1 MTRSPTATK
10 TQSSDAQ
17 SSDSLSAKARRISRR
32 HAIALIGGAVAAPAV
47 IRDLKAAEV
56 TLRLHHMLP
65 PVSTA
70 HKTMFQPWAEKVMK
84 ESGGRIDVQI
94 FPAMSLG
101 GKPPE
106 LLDQLKGGG
115 ADFVWALP
123 HYQPGRYPVLE
134 TWTLPFLITN
144 STQTSQS
151 IHEYMNTVGAKEFA
165 FCKPIAWWAQSPGLF
180 MTKGKKIEKM
190 EDLKG
195 LRIRGGNQI
204 ITEAISM
211 MGANGVFFPVT
222 EVAQNLSKGVADGVA
237 LPYEI
242 VPAFKLHE
250 LANCF
255 AEVAKGGRNF
265 YTVPMVFAMNLQ
277 KYEKLPDDLRK
288 VIDANSGAAMARK
301 FGADFDAGDAF
312 GRSLCEKAG
321 ATFTT
326 ISVAEAKRW
335 RDTVA
340 PLTAQWIDTLN
351 KKGFD
356 GKMLVETADRL
367 VDKYAKTA

>member
-1 MTRSPTATK
+1 MTRKPAGVT
-10 TQSSDAQ
+10 
-17 SSDSLSAKARRISRR
+17 RR
-32 HAIALIGGAVAAPAV
+32 HALALVAGAAAAPVAFPAV
-47 IRDLKAAEV
+47 IRDLRAAET

-70 HKTMFQPWAEKVMK
+70 HKRMFQPWAEKVIK

-106 LLDQLKGGG
+106 LLDQLKGGV

-134 TWTLPFLITN
+134 TWTLPFLVTN
-144 STQTSQS
+144 ATQTSQA
-151 IHEYMNTVGAKEFA
+151 IDEYMGTVGKEEFS

-190 EDLKG
+190 EDLNG

-255 AEVAKGGRNF
+255 AEVEKGGRNF
-265 YTVPMVFAMNLQ
+265 YSVPMLFAMNRQ
-277 KYEKLPDDLRK
+277 KYESLPDDLRK
-288 VIDANSGAAMARK
+288 VIDANSGPAMAAK
-301 FGADFDAGDAF
+301 FGADFDFGDTI
-312 GRSLCEKAG
+312 GRGLCEKAG
-321 ATFTT
+321 GTFTT
-326 ISVAEAKRW
+326 ITNAEVKRW
-335 RDTVA
+335 RERVA
-340 PLTAQWIDTLN
+340 PLSAKWAESLD
-351 KKGFD
+351 KKGHD
-356 GKMLVETADRL
+356 GKKLVALADQLVE
-367 VDKYAKTA
+367 KYAKTA